1 MEREAELEILQAKLD
16 SVLVDVEEIKNRINN
31 LQEEKQA
38 ADGGGSTKTS
48 DKSAEKVPLSV
59 KKIDFQTWLAS
70 KSQNIKDYTS
80 SIDTSALHDKR
91 IDLQTWISVTATNV
105 QDYASGMEF
114 SSINAPANR
123 DLRVW
128 LIGLGFPLFLFVI
141 MNMVFGM
148 GLSIWFT
155 LLFWEI
161 DTSFE
166 MAYILTSIASIYP
179 TILLYSHCSRN
190 KDFKLNSDI
199 FSEMDLSVVTHLFRV
214 PNDTKSAKLIGIGF
228 FADFFGTYIVLFVAV
243 LLLAL
248 HDGFQSLSTNT
259 SVLFLSLVI
268 IAPLF
273 EEILYRGLVLD
284 VFFERYGKWTAI
296 IISSILFAIAHS
308 FNEEPLFAVL
318 GALWSG
324 LVYGY
329 LRIET
334 RSLLPGLL
342 LHSVW
347 NLHIVL
353 FLS

>member
-1 MEREAELEILQAKLD
+1 MKYWSYIEY
-16 SVLVDVEEIKNRINN
+16 
-31 LQEEKQA
+31 
-38 ADGGGSTKTS
+38 
-48 DKSAEKVPLSV
+48 
-59 KKIDFQTWLAS
+59 IDPETNFFSRGQIR
-70 KSQNIKDYTS
+70 QN
-80 SIDTSALHDKR
+80 
-91 IDLQTWISVTATNV
+91 
-105 QDYASGMEF
+105 
-114 SSINAPANR
+114 
-123 DLRVW
+123 
-128 LIGLGFPLFLFVI
+128 
-141 MNMVFGM
+141 
-148 GLSIWFT
+148 
-155 LLFWEI
+155 
-161 DTSFE
+161 
-166 MAYILTSIASIYP
+166 
-179 TILLYSHCSRN
+179 
-190 KDFKLNSDI
+190 
-199 FSEMDLSVVTHLFRV
+199 
-214 PNDTKSAKLIGIGF
+214 IGF

-268 IAPLF
+268 IAPLY

-308 FNEEPLFAVL
+308 LNEEPLFAVL